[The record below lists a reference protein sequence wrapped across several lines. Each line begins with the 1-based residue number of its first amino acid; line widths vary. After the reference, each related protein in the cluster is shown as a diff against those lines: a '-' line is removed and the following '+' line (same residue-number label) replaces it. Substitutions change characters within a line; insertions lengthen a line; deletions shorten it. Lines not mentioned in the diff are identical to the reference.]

1 MNPKLLELAE
11 MAGFILKDDK
21 SGIDWASNYDDCL
34 LKFAL
39 LAKASDKD
47 YVLLCEHCAKDLGAL
62 KEKDHG

>member
-1 MNPKLLELAE
+1 

-21 SGIDWASNYDDCL
+21 TGIDWASNYDDCL

-62 KEKDHG
+62 NERPD